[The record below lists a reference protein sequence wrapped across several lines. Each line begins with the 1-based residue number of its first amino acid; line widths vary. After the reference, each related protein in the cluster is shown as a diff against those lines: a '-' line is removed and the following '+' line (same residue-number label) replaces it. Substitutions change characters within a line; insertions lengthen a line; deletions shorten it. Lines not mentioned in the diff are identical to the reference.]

1 MSQSVIG
8 HSKTKS
14 QGRPA
19 ASNKPIPADKKDLI
33 NRLFLTGKKLNQI
46 VAESGQTSYMVKREL
61 ARIYAANQAAYADI
75 DSISNVQVEDVECD
89 LVDDEV
95 EVENDLADNITLVK
109 SAKHTGPVFDPP
121 MVASTLKKKAT
132 RKQSDET
139 RTAVLSDAAKMPKKR
154 GAPKKSDVITSSNK
168 SSKKAPIVEPDSE
181 DDLDD

>member
-1 MSQSVIG
+1 MS
-8 HSKTKS
+8 SKTKS

-109 SAKHTGPVFDPP
+109 EE
-121 MVASTLKKKAT
+121 KKAVVRVKT
-132 RKQSDET
+132 KADN
-139 RTAVLSDAAKMPKKR
+139 VKPMPKKR
-154 GAPKKSDVITSSNK
+154 GAPK
-168 SSKKAPIVEPDSE
+168 KKAPIVEPDSE